1 MSRKRRWLGMN
12 VAAALLAVLCTA
24 ANAQTTVVT
33 PSPAQRCLTRGELL
47 LGTPI
52 YPQKSY
58 EEKASGR
65 VTVELE
71 FRAADAAPRVL
82 EIEAKT
88 SDGSVHADRFERA
101 VRDFIGAYRVPCL
114 ALNETA
120 RLKQEFVFVP
130 HDGRGVTLMASS
142 DEATRRAGQLLRC
155 LRHQE
160 PKKFPEYPI
169 SDLRAERQGT
179 VVVRLEFLDA
189 DGPARIKVLDDGG
202 GTRFDAVV
210 SAYAAGYRLPCHD
223 LAGPVDMM
231 MLYVF
236 KLEGAQ
242 RVILKDVPLL
252 TLVRAFKG
260 IRSANV
266 FFDLNTMSCP
276 FDLRFTPMQPHAPN
290 TIGEIGD
297 TNPERRFFL
306 DWLSRQQLDL
316 PKREVNALLGQ
327 HAVVSVPCTVINL
340 GQRTGGGASQ

>member
-160 PKKFPEYPI
+160 PKNPRSSP
-169 SDLRAERQGT
+169 S
-179 VVVRLEFLDA
+179 
-189 DGPARIKVLDDGG
+189 
-202 GTRFDAVV
+202 
-210 SAYAAGYRLPCHD
+210 
-223 LAGPVDMM
+223 
-231 MLYVF
+231 
-236 KLEGAQ
+236 
-242 RVILKDVPLL
+242 
-252 TLVRAFKG
+252 
-260 IRSANV
+260 IRSPICEPNGRARS
-266 FFDLNTMSCP
+266 SCGSNSSMP
-276 FDLRFTPMQPHAPN
+276 TVRRESRCSTTAAARASMPSSARTPPAIDCPA
-290 TIGEIGD
+290 TI
-297 TNPERRFFL
+297 
-306 DWLSRQQLDL
+306 
-316 PKREVNALLGQ
+316 
-327 HAVVSVPCTVINL
+327 
-340 GQRTGGGASQ
+340 SQARWT